1 MFHYHKVA
9 SISKIQEYL
18 AVDRRNSCKKSLCL
32 LLKKYRMSGSVVDY
46 QTGKP
51 LRKLIDKHYRF
62 IDDCMEEDNE
72 LTAAN
77 IHAKLKVTLKGLSN

>member
-1 MFHYHKVA
+1 MT
-9 SISKIQEYL
+9 
-18 AVDRRNSCKKSLCL
+18 
-32 LLKKYRMSGSVVDY
+32 GSVLGY

-51 LRKLIDKHYRF
+51 LKKLIDKHYRF
-62 IDDCMEEDNE
+62 IDDYMAEDNE